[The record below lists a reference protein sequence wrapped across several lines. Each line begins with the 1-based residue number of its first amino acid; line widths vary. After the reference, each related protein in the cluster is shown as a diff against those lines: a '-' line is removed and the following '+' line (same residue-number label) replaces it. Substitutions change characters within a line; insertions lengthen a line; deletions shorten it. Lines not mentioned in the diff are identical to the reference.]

1 LHDQSDKKLSAI
13 ESVLRFVCL
22 VIFTTGINFEGVS
35 SFEQRKRLTA
45 CDKERSIIRLVSNRK
60 DLDRVNRSLFAPLL
74 TPDFDLL
81 DAIFEADLNGLY
93 NKDYD
98 LTLASIY
105 NSDMTRFLNHEYQP
119 CIFLEKD
126 CIVICGVLYVVF
138 EREAREFFVISHLHV
153 SITSEE
159 YHSHRSLIPQEKNHS
174 EKSTLKYKLDCD
186 ENFRYC
192 LWGGQ
197 SERNRKCIDPV
208 GSRETDLIAMEV
220 RIPRKV
226 TPSRKHI
233 EARVTNLLN
242 KREIYEAVLT

>member
-1 LHDQSDKKLSAI
+1 MHDQSDKKLSAI

-138 EREAREFFVISHLHV
+138 EREAREFSSFHTCMFQLRQKL
-153 SITSEE
+153 
-159 YHSHRSLIPQEKNHS
+159 YHSHRSLIPTRK
-174 EKSTLKYKLDCD
+174 KSL
-186 ENFRYC
+186 
-192 LWGGQ
+192 G
-197 SERNRKCIDPV
+197 
-208 GSRETDLIAMEV
+208 
-220 RIPRKV
+220 KV
-226 TPSRKHI
+226 NAQIQTR
-233 EARVTNLLN
+233 L
-242 KREIYEAVLT
+242 